1 MDEFSS
7 CMLSNTRMAA
17 RAITRRYD
25 AAARRHGITAV
36 QFSLLGTLLELGEMT
51 VSDLAERRAFERTT
65 LTRNLDR
72 LEAQGFVVSRAAEHG
87 NGRYCRL
94 TEAGRD
100 VVEALKPDWRRAQQE
115 VRDLLGT
122 ENFDTAIT
130 LLKAISR
137 L

>member
-1 MDEFSS
+1 MDDFSS

-25 AAARRHGITAV
+25 AAARRHGVTAV

-72 LEAQGFVVSRAAEHG
+72 LEAQGLVISRSAEHG

-94 TEAGRD
+94 TDEGRG
-100 VVEALKPDWRRAQQE
+100 VVEALRPEWRKAQQE
-115 VRDLLGT
+115 VRQALGGDRFDL
-122 ENFDTAIT
+122 AIG
-130 LLKAISR
+130 LLKEIAK